1 MVDEATLSSEVELLG
16 NNNGPAA
23 WVQYAAARGILGGI
37 SRMPRGLQGLYISVL
52 ALLARRLDKRHS
64 DAARAYLRQ
73 ALGCAA
79 AEGLAGPDIEARV
92 LTAWRHFIQLSVD
105 AVAFNRRVG
114 ADPLAH
120 VEVERCEGLDELIA
134 SGTGGLLVSS
144 HLGDWEAGSAFL
156 GHLGFDPLLAIAKP
170 PRNRPLSRYIQR
182 MRARRRVTF
191 LPRRGGI
198 ELAGEG
204 LKKGGW
210 LLVLLDQ
217 RPRKGEVTAPFFGR
231 PARTERSAGVLAR
244 RQRLPIVYF
253 HCLKTEVPF
262 RYLMR
267 FTRIVMP
274 EEIRSLSIEELAT
287 LSNEEAERAILAC
300 PEQYFWLHDRFRQDP

>member
-1 MVDEATLSSEVELLG
+1 MTEVTTPANEVELLG
-16 NNNGPAA
+16 KNNGPAA

-37 SRMPRGLQGLYISVL
+37 SRMPRGLQELYISVL
-52 ALLARRLDKRHS
+52 ARLARSLDKRHS
-64 DAARAYLRQ
+64 NSARAYMRQ

-79 AEGLAGPDIEARV
+79 AEGLSGPDIEERV
-92 LTAWRHFIQLSVD
+92 LMAWRHFLRLSIG
-105 AVAFNRRVG
+105 ASAFDRKVG

-134 SGTGGLLVSS
+134 SERGGLLVSP

-170 PRNRPLSRYIQR
+170 PRNRPLSRYLQR

-198 ELAGEG
+198 DLAAEG
-204 LKKGGW
+204 LKAGNW

-217 RPRKGEVTAPFFGR
+217 RPRKGAVMAPFFGR

-244 RQRLPIVYF
+244 RLRLPIVYF
-253 HCLKTEVPF
+253 HCLMTEEPF
-262 RYLMR
+262 RYRMR
-267 FTRIVMP
+267 FTRIVTS
-274 EEIRSLSIEELAT
+274 EEVRAMSIEELAA
-287 LSNEEAERAILAC
+287 LSNEEAERAILSC

>member
-1 MVDEATLSSEVELLG
+1 MAEAATAPNEVELLG
-16 NNNGPAA
+16 KNNGLAA

-37 SRMPRGLQGLYISVL
+37 SRMPRGLKELYVSIL
-52 ALLARRLDKRHS
+52 ALLARRFDARHS

-92 LTAWRHFIQLSVD
+92 LTAWRHFLHVSVD
-105 AVAFNRRVG
+105 AAAFDRKVG

-134 SGTGGLLVSS
+134 SDTGGLLVSP

-170 PRNRPLSRYIQR
+170 PRNRPLSRYLQR

-198 ELAGEG
+198 DLAAEG
-204 LKKGGW
+204 LKTGSW

-217 RPRKGEVTAPFFGR
+217 RPRKGDVTAPFFGR

-253 HCLKTEVPF
+253 HCLKTDEPF
-262 RYLMR
+262 RYRMR
-267 FTRIVMP
+267 FTRIVTS
-274 EEIRSLSIEELAT
+274 EEVRSLSIEELAT
-287 LSNEEAERAILAC
+287 LSNQEAERAILGC

>member
-1 MVDEATLSSEVELLG
+1 MAEVSTAPNEVELLG
-16 NNNGPAA
+16 KNNGPVA

-37 SRMPRGLQGLYISVL
+37 GRMPRSLQTLYVSVL
-52 ALLARRLDKRHS
+52 AHLARRFDARHT

-79 AEGLAGPDIEARV
+79 AEGLAGPDIDARV
-92 LTAWRHFIQLSVD
+92 LTAWRHFIQLSID
-105 AVAFNRRVG
+105 AVVFNRRVG

-182 MRARRRVTF
+182 MRAHRRVTF

-198 ELAGEG
+198 DLAAEG
-204 LKKGGW
+204 LKTGSW

-217 RPRKGEVTAPFFGR
+217 RPRKGEVMAPFFGCST
-231 PARTERSAGVLAR
+231 RTERSAGVLAR

-253 HCLKTEVPF
+253 HCLKTDEPF
-262 RYLMR
+262 QYKLR
-267 FTRIVMP
+267 FTRIVTP
-274 EEIRSLSIEELAT
+274 EEVRSLSVEELAT

-300 PEQYFWLHDRFRQDP
+300 PEQYFWLHDRFRKDP